1 MKDETYYVIQKKDNV
16 LGLVNV
22 PIYLSST
29 YRQLEP
35 GKPISYEYA
44 RTQNPTREI
53 MEEIIAKIEGGK
65 YGFLFSSGMSAI
77 DTLLSILNPN
87 DHILVD
93 IDIYGGTY
101 RILEKLYR
109 KFNIHIEYADFTNLE
124 ELSKKINVNTRML
137 IVETISNPLL
147 RTPNIEE
154 ISKIKKNAIL
164 VVDNTFATP
173 YYIKPLEFGAD
184 IVVHSITKY
193 LSGHSDIVM
202 GAIILN
208 NDKLAHDIKFYQN
221 SKGGVPSPFDLFLL
235 SRGLKTLHIRMEKHT
250 QNASRISEFL
260 KNHKNVSEVYYPGY
274 SGMVSFRIKKD
285 IIEFAKRL
293 EIITLGESLG
303 GVESLLNVPYYMT
316 HASMP
321 EEERAKRGITKNLV
335 RLSVGIENIEDLIK
349 DLENAL
355 L

>member
-1 MKDETYYVIQKKDNV
+1 MKDETYYVIQKKDNIF
-16 LGLVNV
+16 GLVNV

-29 YRQLEP
+29 YRQIEP
-35 GKPISYEYA
+35 GKPISYEYS

-53 MEEIIAKIEGGK
+53 MEEVIAKIENGK

-109 KFNIHIEYADFTNLE
+109 KFNIRIEYADFTNLE
-124 ELSKKINVNTRML
+124 ELGKKINENTKML

-147 RTPNIEE
+147 RTPDIEK
-154 ISKIKKNAIL
+154 ISKIKKNALL

-173 YYIKPLEFGAD
+173 YYVKPLKLGAD

-202 GAIILN
+202 GAVVLN
-208 NDKLAHDIKFYQN
+208 DEKLANDIKFYQN

-235 SRGLKTLHIRMEKHT
+235 SRGLKTLHVRMERHT
-250 QNASRISEFL
+250 QNAKRIFEFL
-260 KNHKNVSEVYYPGY
+260 KNHKNVVEAYYPGY

-285 IIEFAKRL
+285 VIEFSKKL
-293 EIITLGESLG
+293 QIITLGESLG
-303 GVESLLNVPYYMT
+303 GVESLLNVPYFMT
-316 HASMP
+316 HASIP
-321 EEERAKRGITKNLV
+321 REERIKRGITENLV
-335 RLSVGIENIEDLIK
+335 RLSVGIENVEDLIK
-349 DLENAL
+349 DLDNAL
-355 L
+355 S